1 MAKAGTTTPHREP
14 PGDVARGE
22 RSPWMSASKLQ
33 AARRR
38 ELTEAIR
45 QARAA

>member
-22 RSPWMSASKLQ
+22 RSPWMS
-33 AARRR
+33 
-38 ELTEAIR
+38 
-45 QARAA
+45 

>member
-14 PGDVARGE
+14 HGEVARGE
-22 RSPWMSASKLQ
+22 RRAWVSASKLH

-38 ELTEAIR
+38 ELAEAIR
-45 QARAA
+45 RARAV

>member
-1 MAKAGTTTPHREP
+1 MAKADTTTPHREP
-14 PGDVARGE
+14 HGDVARGD
-22 RSPWMSASKLQ
+22 RRAWMSASKLQ

-45 QARAA
+45 RARAV